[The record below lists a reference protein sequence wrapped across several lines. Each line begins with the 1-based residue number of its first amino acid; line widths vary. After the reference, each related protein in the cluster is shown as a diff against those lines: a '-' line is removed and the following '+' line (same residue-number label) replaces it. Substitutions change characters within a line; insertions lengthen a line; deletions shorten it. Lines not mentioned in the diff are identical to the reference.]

1 MTPPWVPDLPVFPS
15 AFLGAAVSCLK
26 IVLLRSVH
34 AFTSLKWDLLL
45 RIFHCKD
52 KHLLLHRSSWLW
64 LRMCYTILW
73 FWNKNLYILNLFTFK
88 EPMAEDSHQRH
99 HHRNRLA
106 PEIVISYVKGL
117 FGLPQAVR
125 LTTRKKW
132 TIWVWVWINRWQI
145 VKGYLRPIRTHKT
158 SLWENLQKSDSNVIK
173 EEREGAALAVY
184 LGQASCCSWR
194 GCTLTL
200 SFQRTAV
207 ICFAVEEEDQA
218 GIWFEASVTWT
229 NDSFLDCWMCWTQV
243 FLLVELG
250 GIACSGWS
258 WRKTSLLLPI
268 VPLNI
273 SNGGSLEV

>member
-15 AFLGAAVSCLK
+15 AFLGAAGSLVAVSCLK

-45 RIFHCKD
+45 CIFHCKD
-52 KHLLLHRSSWLW
+52 KHLLLHRSPWLW
-64 LRMCYTILW
+64 LRTCYTILW

-99 HHRNRLA
+99 HHWNRLA
-106 PEIVISYVKGL
+106 PEIQLFPFLKAPCEGL

-145 VKGYLRPIRTHKT
+145 VKGYQRSIRTHKT
-158 SLWENLQKSDSNVIK
+158 SLWEHLQKSDSNVIK
-173 EEREGAALAVY
+173 EEWEGTALAIY
-184 LGQASCCSWR
+184 LGEASCCSWR

-200 SFQRTAV
+200 SF
-207 ICFAVEEEDQA
+207 
-218 GIWFEASVTWT
+218 
-229 NDSFLDCWMCWTQV
+229 
-243 FLLVELG
+243 
-250 GIACSGWS
+250 
-258 WRKTSLLLPI
+258 
-268 VPLNI
+268 
-273 SNGGSLEV
+273 